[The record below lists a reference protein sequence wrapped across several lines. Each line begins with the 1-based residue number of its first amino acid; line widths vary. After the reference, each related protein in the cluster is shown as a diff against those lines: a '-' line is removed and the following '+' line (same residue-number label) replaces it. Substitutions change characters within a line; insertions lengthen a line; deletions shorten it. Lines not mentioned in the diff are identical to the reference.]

1 MILYITVAVFTA
13 LLAGMV
19 DNHPKRQPHTVT
31 RQQLTNK
38 VCLWAIFIIL
48 FALSACRLNVG
59 NDYAKYVEFMHLV
72 NCDSYVPTEIGFNL
86 LVKLIYGLSGFE
98 NFLLAFAV
106 YSFVTVLLF
115 LRALYE
121 QSDEFALSF
130 FLFMALGYYF
140 QTFSTVRY
148 YLALAIAL
156 YSMKFVLRRQWGR
169 FLVLVLLGATFH
181 KSLLV
186 VIPLYFLASLR
197 WKKWQLALAA
207 LFCTTFLFMQDFYLK
222 VVVFLY
228 PTYEDTEYLEGG
240 TSYINILRCAA
251 VLAFA
256 GIVYLMER
264 RGWNAAGGTAD
275 AMDGCVDE
283 MTSECGEGVANQADG
298 CVNGMLSK
306 NDECVGNKAG
316 TLAEDARFWFYLY
329 LNLGALVLY
338 TLCSF
343 LPIISRIGY
352 YLTVSQILF
361 LPMLLARVKEER
373 WRRLFRAGILLAA
386 VLYFAMYLRRAANDG
401 VLVLPY
407 KTFLFHDMVN
417 ILSDVN

>member
-19 DNHPKRQPHTVT
+19 DNHPQRKPHTVT
-31 RQQLTNK
+31 SQQLTNRISL
-38 VCLWAIFIIL
+38 CAIFVTL
-48 FALSACRLNVG
+48 FFLSACRLNVG

-86 LVKLIYGLSGFE
+86 LVKFIYGLSGFE
-98 NFLLAFAV
+98 NYLLVFAV

-115 LRALYE
+115 LLALYE

-148 YLALAIAL
+148 YLALAIAF
-156 YSMKFVLRRQWGR
+156 YAMKFVLRRQWGR

-186 VIPLYFLASLR
+186 VIPLYFLASQR

-207 LFCTTFLFMQDFYLK
+207 LFSTTFLFLQDFYLK

-240 TSYINILRCAA
+240 TSYINILRCTA
-251 VLAFA
+251 VLVFA
-256 GIVYLMER
+256 GIVYLLER
-264 RGWNAAGGTAD
+264 KG
-275 AMDGCVDE
+275 
-283 MTSECGEGVANQADG
+283 Q
-298 CVNGMLSK
+298 K
-306 NDECVGNKAG
+306 
-316 TLAEDARFWFYLY
+316 AEDGRFWFYLY

-361 LPMLLARVKEER
+361 LPMLLARVKNAK
-373 WRRLFRAGILLAA
+373 WRRLFRAGIMLAA
-386 VLYFAMYLRRAANDG
+386 ILYFAMYLRRAANDG

-407 KTFLFHDMVN
+407 KTFLFNDMVN

>member
-1 MILYITVAVFTA
+1 MILYITVAAVTV
-13 LLAGMV
+13 LLAGLV
-19 DNHPKRQPHTVT
+19 CNQPVTQPYRIT
-31 RQQLTNK
+31 RQQMCNRI
-38 VCLWAIFIIL
+38 CLLAIFLIL

-59 NDYAKYVEFMHLV
+59 NDYARYVEFMHLV

-86 LVKLIYGLSGFE
+86 LVKLIYGLSGYE
-98 NFLLAFAV
+98 NYLLVFAV
-106 YSFVTVLLF
+106 YAFVTVLLF
-115 LRALYE
+115 LLAIYE
-121 QSDEFALSF
+121 QSDEFPLSF
-130 FLFMALGYYF
+130 FLFMTLGYYF

-169 FLVLVLLGATFH
+169 FLALILLGSAFH

-186 VIPLYFLASLR
+186 VIPLYYLASRR
-197 WKKWQLALAA
+197 WKKWQLGLAA

-222 VVVFLY
+222 IVVFLY

-251 VLAFA
+251 VLIFA
-256 GIVYLMER
+256 GVVLWMQKRQSRVYAAEEEAGQVGRGME
-264 RGWNAAGGTAD
+264 D
-275 AMDGCVDE
+275 D
-283 MTSECGEGVANQADG
+283 
-298 CVNGMLSK
+298 
-306 NDECVGNKAG
+306 
-316 TLAEDARFWFYLY
+316 RFHFYFF

-338 TLCSF
+338 VFCSF

-361 LPMLLARVKEER
+361 LPMLLKQIPDKK
-373 WRRLFRAGILLAA
+373 WRRLLRVGVILAA
-386 VLYFAMYLRRAANDG
+386 VLYFMVYLSRADNDG
-401 VLVLPY
+401 VLLLPY
-407 KTFLFHDMVN
+407 QSFFFHDMVN

>member
-1 MILYITVAVFTA
+1 MILYITAAVFTA

-19 DNHPKRQPHTVT
+19 DNHSGRQPHTVT
-31 RQQLTNK
+31 RQQLMNK

-98 NFLLAFAV
+98 NFLLVFAV

-115 LRALYE
+115 LLALYE
-121 QSDEFALSF
+121 QSDEFSLSF
-130 FLFMALGYYF
+130 FLFMTLGYYF

-169 FLVLVLLGATFH
+169 FLILVLLGATFH

-264 RGWNAAGGTAD
+264 RG
-275 AMDGCVDE
+275 
-283 MTSECGEGVANQADG
+283 
-298 CVNGMLSK
+298 
-306 NDECVGNKAG
+306 KAG
-316 TLAEDARFWFYLY
+316 TLAEEPRFWFYFY

-338 TLCSF
+338 TFCSF

-373 WRRLFRAGILLAA
+373 WRRLFRVGILLAA

-407 KTFLFHDMVN
+407 KTFLFNDMVN

>member
-1 MILYITVAVFTA
+1 MILYITVAAVTV
-13 LLAGMV
+13 LLAGLV
-19 DNHPKRQPHTVT
+19 SNQPLTQPYRIT
-31 RQQLTNK
+31 RQQMCNRI
-38 VCLWAIFIIL
+38 CLLGIFLIL

-86 LVKLIYGLSGFE
+86 LVKLIYGLSGYE
-98 NFLLAFAV
+98 NYLLVFAIYAFVTVFLFLLAI
-106 YSFVTVLLF
+106 
-115 LRALYE
+115 YE
-121 QSDEFALSF
+121 QSDEFPLSF

-156 YSMKFVLRRQWGR
+156 YSMKFVLRKQWGR
-169 FLVLVLLGATFH
+169 FLALVLLGAAFH

-186 VIPLYFLASLR
+186 VIPLYFLASRR
-197 WKKWQLALAA
+197 WKKWQLGLAA
-207 LFCTTFLFMQDFYLK
+207 LFCTTFLFLQDFYLK
-222 VVVFLY
+222 IVVFLY

-251 VLAFA
+251 VLIFA
-256 GIVYLMER
+256 GVVLWMQR
-264 RGWNAAGGTAD
+264 RQ
-275 AMDGCVDE
+275 
-283 MTSECGEGVANQADG
+283 SEINV
-298 CVNGMLSK
+298 V
-306 NDECVGNKAG
+306 
-316 TLAEDARFWFYLY
+316 EDKDRQVRSDLEDDRFRFYFY

-338 TLCSF
+338 VFCSF

-361 LPMLLARVKEER
+361 LPMLLQQIPDKK
-373 WRRLFRAGILLAA
+373 WCRLFRVGIILAA
-386 VLYFAMYLRRAANDG
+386 VLYFAMYLSKAGNDG
-401 VLVLPY
+401 VLILPY
-407 KTFLFHDMVN
+407 RTFFFHDMVN

>member
-1 MILYITVAVFTA
+1 MILYITVAAFTA

-19 DNHPKRQPHTVT
+19 DNRLQRQTHTIT
-31 RQQLTNK
+31 RQHLMNGI
-38 VCLWAIFIIL
+38 CLCAVFTIL

-72 NCDSYVPTEIGFNL
+72 NCDAYVPTEIGFNL
-86 LVKLIYGLSGFE
+86 LVKLVYGLSGFE
-98 NFLLAFAV
+98 NFLLVFAF

-115 LRALYE
+115 LLAMYE
-121 QSDEFALSF
+121 QSDEFRLSF
-130 FLFMALGYYF
+130 FLFMTLGYYF

-148 YLALAIAL
+148 YLALAAAL

-169 FLVLVLLGATFH
+169 FVVLVLLGAAFH

-197 WKKWQLALAA
+197 WKKWQLAVAA
-207 LFCTTFLFMQDFYLK
+207 LFCTTFLFLQDFYLK

-251 VLAFA
+251 VLGFA
-256 GIVYLMER
+256 GIVYLMEWR
-264 RGWNAAGGTAD
+264 EQAGKAGVEADGTAVKSD
-275 AMDGCVDE
+275 DSVIKEEERLKKDP
-283 MTSECGEGVANQADG
+283 
-298 CVNGMLSK
+298 
-306 NDECVGNKAG
+306 
-316 TLAEDARFWFYLY
+316 RFWFYLY

-338 TLCSF
+338 VFCSF

-361 LPMLLARVKEER
+361 LPMLLARVKDEK

-386 VLYFAMYLRRAANDG
+386 VFYFAMYLSRAANDG

-407 KTFLFHDMVN
+407 RTFMFNDMVN